1 MRSKKRKLHK
11 SFCKRVGGAGG
22 RERNFLQK
30 VFALPLATS
39 NSVNNFCVNYAV
51 VVFGFGGISAG
62 VGICLL
68 LSLCLR
74 IDLFTEFHKV
84 LFNFSHDGF
93 HGFGIISFDSFF
105 EFSDTVFDGLFDFC
119 GKFIAVFFEG
129 LSLFLVIL
137 YFSYRLTV
145 RCGVIFYKLPCKK
158 EQTLPLC
165 EADGYSERKRLDGS
179 IALVIRFGKK
189 RIYAEGRG
197 CDVLAAELCAKNIKK
212 TEKTTSKKGDKK

>member
-1 MRSKKRKLHK
+1 MSALYFVFGLIPLLTVVSAILPELTGKTEPVPVGGFEYSIYLP
-11 SFCKRVGGAGG
+11 KRVLILG
-22 RERNFLQK
+22 
-30 VFALPLATS
+30 
-39 NSVNNFCVNYAV
+39 
-51 VVFGFGGISAG
+51 GFGVS
-62 VGICLL
+62 
-68 LSLCLR
+68 
-74 IDLFTEFHKV
+74 F
-84 LFNFSHDGF
+84 
-93 HGFGIISFDSFF
+93 FGIIFLLIMDGYIGLSFVPI
-105 EFSDTVFDGLFDFC
+105 TVLL
-119 GKFIAVFFEG
+119 FIAVFFEG
-129 LSLFLVIL
+129 LSLSLVIL